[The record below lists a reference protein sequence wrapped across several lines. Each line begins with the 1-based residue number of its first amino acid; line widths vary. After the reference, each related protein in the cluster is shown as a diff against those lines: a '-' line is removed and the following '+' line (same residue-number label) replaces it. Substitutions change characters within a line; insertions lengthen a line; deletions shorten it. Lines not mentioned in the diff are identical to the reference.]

1 MQVMVLVLLFL
12 STVITAGVTRVGEST
27 AHFEPHGGCVT
38 KHVIVS
44 KARAGDAASPEP
56 WDQRD
61 GSFVRARVVRDGTV
75 EVERCVCE
83 KTGASS
89 VRVVVE
95 RRKE

>member
-1 MQVMVLVLLFL
+1 MQVMVLVFLFL
-12 STVITAGVTRVGEST
+12 STVITADVTRVGEAT
-27 AHFEPHGGCVT
+27 PHFEPHDGCVT
-38 KHVIVS
+38 KQVIVS
-44 KARAGDAASPEP
+44 KARAGDAATPEP

-83 KTGASS
+83 KTGSSS
-89 VRVVVE
+89 VRVIVE